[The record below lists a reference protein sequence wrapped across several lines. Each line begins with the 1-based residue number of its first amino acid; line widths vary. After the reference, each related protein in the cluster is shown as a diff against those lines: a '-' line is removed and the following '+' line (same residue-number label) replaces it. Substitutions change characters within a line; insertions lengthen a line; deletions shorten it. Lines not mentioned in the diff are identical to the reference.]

1 MSPSAPSN
9 ATAGKTHR
17 SPHGRLTFEKV
28 RSGRAGN
35 PVYRVSRSFKGF
47 RHDVDGHL
55 EATLDI
61 ERPTGTFGKLRR
73 LLIGTPIHNE
83 LEIHERLTK
92 RKALAVFSS
101 DALSSVAYTPQETLI
116 ILIAAGAAMAWW
128 SLPIALAVIALL
140 AIVVTSYRQTI
151 HAYPSGGGSYIV
163 AKDNLGEMAGLT
175 AAAALSVGYILTVS
189 VSIASAVDQL
199 IAAVPALGGLRVAL
213 GVGLI
218 GLITLANL
226 RGIRE
231 SGNIFAVP
239 TYVFLVAMYGMI
251 GAGLFLLTTDSL
263 VIPHTEAPPV
273 TETFTLF
280 LLLRAF
286 AVGSAV
292 MTGTEAISNGIPAFK
307 PPEPRNASLTLLTM
321 AVILGVMFLGLSIL
335 IVGSG
340 VVPTHEQTVISLLAL
355 GVFGEGPLYYIVQ
368 GSAVL
373 ILVLAANTAY
383 ADFPRLASLLAKD
396 DYAPHQLAFRGDRL
410 AFSNGIVLLGVLSA
424 LLIVVFGGSTGA
436 LLPLYALSVFAA
448 FTFSQGGMVVHWFRE
463 QGAHWQVKAVV
474 NGVGATVTGLVALIA
489 AGTNFMDA
497 DYPIVEGTP
506 IGWGSWLV
514 LVIVPTFIVMFR
526 KIHTHY
532 AEADKTMRLAA
543 PLTDRPLKNVVVL
556 PIARLNRSTFQA
568 MRYARSLSE
577 DVVAV
582 HIASDAEKADEIEA
596 AWQDWAKG
604 VPLTII
610 ESPYRSLARPL
621 LHYLAELKRAERA
634 DVVTVVLPEYIPDA
648 WWQHV
653 LHGQSAQFLKLA
665 LLFRPGFVVIS
676 VPCHTAIGAAV
687 EPPSPTTDGPNGSE
701 PAHDG
706 APTTPAGRTPRI
718 ADRPGSGSPASRPP
732 GNP

>member
-1 MSPSAPSN
+1 MGRASRP
-9 ATAGKTHR
+9 
-17 SPHGRLTFEKV
+17 PHQRFTLEKV

-35 PVYRVSRSFKGF
+35 PVYRVARPFKGF
-47 RHDVDGHL
+47 RRDEAGHL

-61 ERPTGTFGKLRR
+61 ERPRGRIGKLRR
-73 LLIGTPIHNE
+73 LLIGAPIHNE

-92 RKALAVFSS
+92 KKALAVFSS
-101 DALSSVAYTPQETLI
+101 DALSSVAYTPQETLV
-116 ILIAAGAAMAWW
+116 ILIAAGAAVAWW
-128 SLPIALAVIALL
+128 SLPIALAVLALL

-163 AKDNLGEMAGLT
+163 AKENLGELSGLT

-199 IAAVPALGGLRVAL
+199 IAAVPMFGPLRVGL
-213 GVGLI
+213 GVAAI

-239 TYVFLVAMYGMI
+239 TYVFLVAMYAMVGT
-251 GAGLFLLTTDSL
+251 GLFLLATDQL
-263 VIPHTEAPPV
+263 IVPPTEPPPI
-273 TETFTLF
+273 TDAFTLF

-307 PPEPRNASLTLLTM
+307 PPEPKNAAGTLATM

-340 VVPTHEQTVISLLAL
+340 VIPTHEQTVISLLAL
-355 GVFGEGPLYYIVQ
+355 GVFGEGPLYYLVQ

-383 ADFPRLASLLAKD
+383 ADFPRLASLLARD

-410 AFSNGIVLLGVLSA
+410 AFSNGIGLLGILSA

-448 FTFSQGGMVVHWFRE
+448 FTLSQSGMVLHWLRAR
-463 QGAHWQVKAVV
+463 GPKWRLKAVV
-474 NGVGATVTGLVALIA
+474 NGVGASVTGLVALIA
-489 AGTNFMDA
+489 AVTNFMDA
-497 DYPIVEGTP
+497 DHPIIPGTP
-506 IGWGSWLV
+506 IGWGAWLV
-514 LVIVPTFIVMFR
+514 LVIVPAFIWMFR
-526 KIHTHY
+526 MVQRHY
-532 AEADKTMRLAA
+532 AEADRTMKLAG
-543 PLTDRPLKNVVVL
+543 PPTDQPLKNVVIV
-556 PIARLNRSTFQA
+556 PIARLNRPAFQA
-568 MRYARSLSE
+568 LRYARSLSPE
-577 DVVAV
+577 AMAV
-582 HIASDAEKADEIEA
+582 HVASDPEKADEIEA
-596 AWQDWAKG
+596 AWQDWAQG
-604 VPLTII
+604 IPLTII

-621 LHYLAELKRAERA
+621 LHYLGELKRVERA
-634 DVVTVVLPEYIPDA
+634 DVVTVVLPEYIPNS
-648 WWQHV
+648 WWQHI

-665 LLFRPGFVVIS
+665 LLFRPGFVVVS
-676 VPCHTAIGAAV
+676 VPCHNDAYANGTAEAAPGAEV
-687 EPPSPTTDGPNGSE
+687 EPALAE
-701 PAHDG
+701 PA
-706 APTTPAGRTPRI
+706 ATST
-718 ADRPGSGSPASRPP
+718 
-732 GNP
+732 